1 MFNTVS
7 IAFSEVES
15 SLSRLE
21 KLVPESGE
29 APAPSHAGEVERLK
43 QSVRLDIHDLA
54 DTLHTVEQAPHKYQL
69 SDEELDSRRKFL
81 DAAKR
86 RFKVLYCIH
95 GYSPATTGSQ
105 CDHWADLRIHLLSLR
120 VDNYET

>member
-1 MFNTVS
+1 M
-7 IAFSEVES
+7 ES

-29 APAPSHAGEVERLK
+29 ASITSRAGEVERLK

-86 RFKVLYCIH
+86 RFKVQYSLSHVDTYCFRQLYVIRGFICLH
-95 GYSPATTGSQ
+95 Y
-105 CDHWADLRIHLLSLR
+105 
-120 VDNYET
+120 